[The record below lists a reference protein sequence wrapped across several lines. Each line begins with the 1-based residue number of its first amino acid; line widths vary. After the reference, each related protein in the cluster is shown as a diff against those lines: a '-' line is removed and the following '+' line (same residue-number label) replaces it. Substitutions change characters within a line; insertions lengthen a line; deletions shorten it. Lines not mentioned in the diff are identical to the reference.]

1 MQNTDFQ
8 TTQIIEEE
16 EIEDSILVE
25 LDNNETTETVAL
37 EIMEAKERKDK
48 QKLRVL
54 RAKERQLLLKEVETL
69 RSKAKKLN
77 KENKDEV
84 KIDEDIKI

>member
-1 MQNTDFQ
+1 
-8 TTQIIEEE
+8 
-16 EIEDSILVE
+16 
-25 LDNNETTETVAL
+25 
-37 EIMEAKERKDK
+37 MEAKERKDK

-84 KIDEDIKI
+84 KIDEDIKIQSDGKEDMSTTLKVVANTRL